1 MSLLVPYRSVSDYNE
16 HMFLLILF
24 HSDKLQKPLAL
35 YSYEY
40 LPPDCNNQSPFLVIS
55 VFFSASF
62 QGQVSINRL
71 TDFLNL
77 PELDPNNVE
86 KTMPEH
92 SEFFMSFRLFLLLL
106 TVILGK

>member
-1 MSLLVPYRSVSDYNE
+1 MSLLVPYRSVSDDNE
-16 HMFLLILF
+16 HMFLLKFF
-24 HSDKLQKPLAL
+24 HSDKLQKPSARLQQPKSFL
-35 YSYEY
+35 SY
-40 LPPDCNNQSPFLVIS
+40 I
-55 VFFSASF
+55 VFFSPPF